1 MGQSLLKKFSEDE
14 LKHIESFSLES
25 VDHEIIGEKK
35 IFLGGTC
42 NESTWRDKLIKMLEI
57 GYYDPVSENW
67 TPKMKKDELD
77 QRDDC
82 EFLLYVITPKMTG
95 VYSIA
100 EVIDDSNKR
109 TAKTILC
116 ILDKDDIDEW
126 DKAEKLSMDSVEKM
140 VIENGCKVFRS
151 LKSVA
156 DYVNSKAS
164 IEK

>member
-42 NESTWRDKLIKMLEI
+42 VSNWRDTLIKMLEI

-100 EVIDDSNKR
+100 EVIDDSNNR
-109 TAKTILC
+109 TVKTILC
-116 ILDKDDIDEW
+116 ILSKDDDDEW
-126 DKAEKLSMDSVEKM
+126 DEGQKLSLNSVEKM
-140 VIENGCKVFRS
+140 VIENGCKTFRS
-151 LKSVA
+151 LKQVA

-164 IEK
+164 IKK